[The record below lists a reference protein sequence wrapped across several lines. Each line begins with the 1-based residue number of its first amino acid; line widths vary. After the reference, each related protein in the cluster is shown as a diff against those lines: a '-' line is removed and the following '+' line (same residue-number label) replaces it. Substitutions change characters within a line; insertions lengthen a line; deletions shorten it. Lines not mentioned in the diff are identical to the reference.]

1 MQRIKQEKVR
11 PADDPDMPEFLQKY
25 QETTMLT
32 HSDVRSP
39 SIPEGA
45 GTAVIGGDFSRESG
59 ERDPMLDLGFIK
71 NQEKLLQFDVFKDAS
86 TMRKPPRPDINL
98 WDSANFSSI
107 DNQLPIYP
115 RKKGFVD
122 FGKQTVRPEL

>member
-1 MQRIKQEKVR
+1 
-11 PADDPDMPEFLQKY
+11 
-25 QETTMLT
+25 MLT
-32 HSDVRSP
+32 HSDVRSQ

-45 GTAVIGGDFSRESG
+45 GTAVIGGDFSRESV

-86 TMRKPPRPDINL
+86 TMRKPPRPDVNL

>member
-1 MQRIKQEKVR
+1 
-11 PADDPDMPEFLQKY
+11 MPEFLQKY

-32 HSDVRSP
+32 HSDIGSQG
-39 SIPEGA
+39 IPEGA
-45 GTAVIGGDFSRESG
+45 GTAVIGGDFSQQNM
-59 ERDPMLDLGFIK
+59 ERDPMIDLGFIK
-71 NQEKLLQFDVFKDAS
+71 NQEKLLKLDVFKDAS
-86 TMRKPPRPDINL
+86 TMRKPPKPDVNL

-122 FGKQTVRPEL
+122 FGKQTVRPNL